1 MQNTAAYMGFP
12 PYIQSQHHSNRET
25 GMAMYKLLYDLKFL
39 LSSICKNFR
48 AFLKF
53 RIKRELQ
60 RLNPINLIP
69 SDSQDLNL
77 LNLILM
83 LTLPTVEDKS

>member
-1 MQNTAAYMGFP
+1 
-12 PYIQSQHHSNRET
+12 
-25 GMAMYKLLYDLKFL
+25 MAMYLLLYDLIFF
-39 LSSICKNFR
+39 LSSICNYFKE
-48 AFLKF
+48 FLKF

-83 LTLPTVEDKS
+83 LTLPTVEDKSQRVCWWKKIEKVL